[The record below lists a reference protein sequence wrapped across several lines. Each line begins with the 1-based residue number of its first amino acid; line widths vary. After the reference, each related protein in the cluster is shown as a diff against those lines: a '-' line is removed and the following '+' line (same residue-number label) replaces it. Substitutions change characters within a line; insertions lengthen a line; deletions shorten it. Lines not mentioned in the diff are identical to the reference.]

1 MAISKFK
8 RIVFGEPFPFSRE
21 VHERI
26 DNIRGLAVFAS
37 DPISSNAY
45 ATEAIISVLI
55 LLGMQAFSLTMPIAI
70 GIAALVLAVAFS
82 YIQTILHYPQG
93 GGSYVV
99 AKDNIGT
106 FPSLLAAGALLMDY
120 ILTVAVSV
128 SAGIRAITSAF
139 PQFHDYRVYLAIGAI
154 AFLTWMNLRG
164 IRESGSVF
172 AIPTYAFVGGVLLVI
187 LIGIVR
193 QFGIFG
199 AEPLVVEAVKFEA
212 IDPIIGTGYI
222 WLLLRAFAA
231 GCTALTGIEAIS
243 DGVKAFRPPESVNA
257 AKTMVAMATIAMSL
271 FIGITF
277 LSTHMHLV
285 PNPSDSI
292 LSQLTKRIVGDGFL
306 YYWVQLFTM
315 LILILAANTGF
326 QDFPRVSSFLAN
338 DGFMPRWMTNRG
350 DRLVFNS
357 GIITLAVISSLL
369 VILFKAEEIAMLP
382 LYAIG
387 VMISFTLS
395 QFGMGRLMTKI
406 GRLKPGE
413 VLETKA
419 TSVSYEKGWQWK
431 RAVSFVGSIATFI
444 VLLILIVTKF
454 MDGAWIIAVSI
465 PVLLYIFYMIRG
477 HYDKVSRDL
486 STRGLDISD
495 LATITDLVIIPMGD
509 VHKGSLI
516 ALQYGLRISKNVRV
530 VFIVTNEMA
539 KERFLRRWERFSKI
553 TKKAKLVLIEY
564 DYRDILT
571 PIMDY
576 ILEVTEKE
584 IPDQITT
591 VLIPEFIPRSL
602 LEKLLHNQTANLLR
616 SRLRAHQD
624 IVIVDVPF
632 HIS

>member
-199 AEPLVVEAVKFEA
+199 A
-212 IDPIIGTGYI
+212 
-222 WLLLRAFAA
+222 
-231 GCTALTGIEAIS
+231 
-243 DGVKAFRPPESVNA
+243 
-257 AKTMVAMATIAMSL
+257 
-271 FIGITF
+271 
-277 LSTHMHLV
+277 
-285 PNPSDSI
+285 
-292 LSQLTKRIVGDGFL
+292 
-306 YYWVQLFTM
+306 
-315 LILILAANTGF
+315 
-326 QDFPRVSSFLAN
+326 
-338 DGFMPRWMTNRG
+338 
-350 DRLVFNS
+350 
-357 GIITLAVISSLL
+357 
-369 VILFKAEEIAMLP
+369 
-382 LYAIG
+382 
-387 VMISFTLS
+387 
-395 QFGMGRLMTKI
+395 
-406 GRLKPGE
+406 
-413 VLETKA
+413 
-419 TSVSYEKGWQWK
+419 
-431 RAVSFVGSIATFI
+431 
-444 VLLILIVTKF
+444 
-454 MDGAWIIAVSI
+454 
-465 PVLLYIFYMIRG
+465 
-477 HYDKVSRDL
+477 
-486 STRGLDISD
+486 
-495 LATITDLVIIPMGD
+495 
-509 VHKGSLI
+509 
-516 ALQYGLRISKNVRV
+516 
-530 VFIVTNEMA
+530 
-539 KERFLRRWERFSKI
+539 
-553 TKKAKLVLIEY
+553 
-564 DYRDILT
+564 
-571 PIMDY
+571 
-576 ILEVTEKE
+576 
-584 IPDQITT
+584 
-591 VLIPEFIPRSL
+591 
-602 LEKLLHNQTANLLR
+602 
-616 SRLRAHQD
+616 
-624 IVIVDVPF
+624 
-632 HIS
+632 